1 MFSWAAS
8 TFAGSFSY
16 VFRQVPPFCKSKAT
30 VVTLVRFSCD
40 VFLLVFVKR
49 FLRCEAFVA
58 LGTTEWLVQQLVGI
72 APWTRLMRSQLVAT
86 VCYVTAV
93 LTCEQLGRSLR
104 GVGWKHDAKVL
115 PLDVLR
121 QSLLSPFCPD
131 CPRAKVAH
139 ELLNFPLDPLPILVH
154 QVLCPHVSL

>member
-1 MFSWAAS
+1 
-8 TFAGSFSY
+8 
-16 VFRQVPPFCKSKAT
+16 
-30 VVTLVRFSCD
+30 
-40 VFLLVFVKR
+40 
-49 FLRCEAFVA
+49 
-58 LGTTEWLVQQLVGI
+58 
-72 APWTRLMRSQLVAT
+72 MRSQLVAA

-93 LTCEQLGRSLR
+93 LTCEQLGGSLG

-115 PLDVLR
+115 PLDVLC

-131 CPRAKVAH
+131 CPGAKVTH